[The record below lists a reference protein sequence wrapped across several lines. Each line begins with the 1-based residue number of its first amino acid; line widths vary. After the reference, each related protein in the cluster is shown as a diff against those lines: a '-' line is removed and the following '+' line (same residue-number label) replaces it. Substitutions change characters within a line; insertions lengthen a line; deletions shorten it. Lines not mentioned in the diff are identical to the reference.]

1 MKHQCGAASPE
12 LSQGWNRSAE
22 VEPNCI
28 SSLVIPVCTLELGHG
43 ERKHSR
49 SIYVFP
55 ASCPLTQPHSC
66 QIQQFKGRRVMR
78 FYFLSPKLLSGCV
91 SDPFAIDIS
100 IAHEVTPG
108 DGADGAAPGGPG
120 TFPCAAGN
128 ECGSGNDAS
137 CLMKKNPF
145 LKSYYTLWR
154 NETQDISLFIF
165 NNKL

>member
-1 MKHQCGAASPE
+1 MKHQCGAAPPE

-22 VEPNCI
+22 VKPNCI

-49 SIYVFP
+49 SIYVSP

-66 QIQQFKGRRVMR
+66 QIQQFKGRRVRR

-100 IAHEVTPG
+100 IAHGVTPG
-108 DGADGAAPGGPG
+108 MGRMEQPQAAPAPSPALRG
-120 TFPCAAGN
+120 TSAAAGTTH
-128 ECGSGNDAS
+128 
-137 CLMKKNPF
+137 F
-145 LKSYYTLWR
+145 V
-154 NETQDISLFIF
+154 
-165 NNKL
+165 